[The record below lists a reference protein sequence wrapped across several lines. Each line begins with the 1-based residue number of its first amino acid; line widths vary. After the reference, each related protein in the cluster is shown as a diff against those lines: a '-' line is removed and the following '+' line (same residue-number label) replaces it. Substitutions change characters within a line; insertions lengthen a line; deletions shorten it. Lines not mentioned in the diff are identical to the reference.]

1 MSKKIQISPESL
13 PCGGIELKI
22 EVTDTALLGKDS
34 TLTIG
39 KEVFVKDS
47 RPVHKNKKFKTIDFQ
62 VSRSQKIKI
71 SKETLQSTD
80 GSFPYSGSKIK
91 IQTFAEVK
99 VKNGIIFNLTKRIS
113 ISDHLS
119 SSLPKRARVKN
130 NAKELIDPKDTFNFF
145 KNFNAI
151 PSENQLLTFFITCFG
166 TVSFLF
172 NLYVGYHDQMV
183 PEHETWFYSHY
194 DSDGDGSSPLVKALG
209 ICSSIAFFTWL
220 GIKKQLK
227 KYMAFHFKAKIRKVS
242 RESTVNVSKLI
253 TGQSRIDLIDS
264 VLRVV
269 ACNMEKGQYVRGY
282 GSNRRTISFS
292 HPNRAVL
299 LYSKKIPIIPAGT
312 PIHQYFDE
320 EISFKPMF
328 QSLYP
333 RQMVTDKHGLDLV
346 WEVQLI
352 VDDLIDQELI
362 GNPNVFIQKEFY
374 SA

>member
-1 MSKKIQISPESL
+1 M
-13 PCGGIELKI
+13 
-22 EVTDTALLGKDS
+22 
-34 TLTIG
+34 
-39 KEVFVKDS
+39 KDS

-183 PEHETWFYSHY
+183 TEHETWF
-194 DSDGDGSSPLVKALG
+194 
-209 ICSSIAFFTWL
+209 
-220 GIKKQLK
+220 
-227 KYMAFHFKAKIRKVS
+227 
-242 RESTVNVSKLI
+242 
-253 TGQSRIDLIDS
+253 
-264 VLRVV
+264 
-269 ACNMEKGQYVRGY
+269 
-282 GSNRRTISFS
+282 
-292 HPNRAVL
+292 
-299 LYSKKIPIIPAGT
+299 
-312 PIHQYFDE
+312 
-320 EISFKPMF
+320 
-328 QSLYP
+328 
-333 RQMVTDKHGLDLV
+333 
-346 WEVQLI
+346 
-352 VDDLIDQELI
+352 
-362 GNPNVFIQKEFY
+362 
-374 SA
+374 